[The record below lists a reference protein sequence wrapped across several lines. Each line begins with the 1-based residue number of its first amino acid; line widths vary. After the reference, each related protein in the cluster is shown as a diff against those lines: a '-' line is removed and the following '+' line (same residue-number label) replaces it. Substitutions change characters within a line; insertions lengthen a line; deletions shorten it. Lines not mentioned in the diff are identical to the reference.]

1 MKLQNDYDEIA
12 ELYQQLDEKDVGA
25 RAKFKSE
32 EDVMTLFYNAARAHN
47 GMSVTKLSVGG
58 LGDILSKRWKEMYAS
73 PDDEEHGGNYPG
85 FKSNWEVAKGGVK
98 DFVGGVKKGWKGE

>member
-12 ELYQQLDEKDVGA
+12 ELYQQLDERGDVGA
-25 RAKFKSE
+25 RAKFESE

-58 LGDILSKRWKEMYAS
+58 LGDILSKRWKEMFHS
-73 PDDEEHGGNYPG
+73 PEEYEHGGKYPG
-85 FKSNWEVAKGGVK
+85 FKS
-98 DFVGGVKKGWKGE
+98 